1 MKLIFCQHLNIKVF
15 FKLILSFLV
24 CMVKHVQSFQNNKFA
39 FSLQY
44 LGKEVKTSLNAT
56 NWFTYTH
63 FKQVWSDMAA
73 LAQCAYSVLKVTGD
87 KKF

>member
-1 MKLIFCQHLNIKVF
+1 
-15 FKLILSFLV
+15 
-24 CMVKHVQSFQNNKFA
+24 MVKHVQSFQNNKFA

-73 LAQCAYSVLKVTGD
+73 HAQCAYNVLAYCACLSLLSCIVMQNIPFNL
-87 KKF
+87 KF